1 MFTTEGRPLWERL
14 RPAPNDR
21 PQTKPSP
28 TTAHPADALITASR
42 LSVTPMGTAPM
53 TRALPFTQASVRR
66 AVRAARQAGL
76 RVTGIR
82 PDGTL
87 IVQDGDKAPADVH
100 NDAPPGQTGAPASK
114 WEDAEA

>member
-1 MFTTEGRPLWERL
+1 
-14 RPAPNDR
+14 
-21 PQTKPSP
+21 
-28 TTAHPADALITASR
+28 
-42 LSVTPMGTAPM
+42 
-53 TRALPFTQASVRR
+53 
-66 AVRAARQAGL
+66 L